1 MPKATVRPYYE
12 QTPKEWAELFD
23 RSRTAGPNARI
34 LLKGATVISVDA
46 AIGDFDQG
54 DVLIRGRRIEAVDT
68 DLSAVAADGG
78 AIVIEMGGMI
88 VMPGIVDG
96 HRHCW
101 QNQFRRVIPDVD
113 LAEYVKTLHGDFALE
128 YRAHDIYVGNFLTML
143 TLLTRASH
151 ASMTARI
158 TPGHGRM
165 RMPLSSPTP
174 ILAFAPFTRVR
185 RPLRAFGKNTSRKIW
200 FAFANSSARIRI
212 L

>member
-1 MPKATVRPYYE
+1 MPKATDFKSMGRVVRPV
-12 QTPKEWAELFD
+12 AD
-23 RSRTAGPNARI
+23 SGPSARI

-54 DVLIRGRRIEAVDT
+54 GVLIRGRGIEAVDT
-68 DLSAVAADGG
+68 DLSTVAADGG

-101 QNQFRRVIPDVD
+101 QNQFRRVVPDVD
-113 LAEYVKTLHGDFALE
+113 LTEYVKTLHGDFALE

-143 TLLTRASH
+143 TLLTGASR

-165 RMPLSSPTP
+165 RMPPSSPTLIP
-174 ILAFAPFTRVR
+174 AFAPFTRAR
-185 RPLRAFGKNTSRKIW
+185 GPLRCLGRGLPQDWFG
-200 FAFANSSARIRI
+200 FANSSARIRI
-212 L
+212 F